1 MKLAIQKHFPSTIEC
16 WEPAGGLYFWARLPR
31 NMPTGVKSRVFQA
44 ALKNDVLYVPGE
56 LCYADDAA
64 RRKPDHEMRLSFGN
78 ASEAD
83 IREGIKRLGQVL
95 KKCIWAGA

>member
-1 MKLAIQKHFPSTIEC
+1 MKQNENEQNYKKTVHAGRGRETK
-16 WEPAGGLYFWARLPR
+16 WEIP
-31 NMPTGVKSRVFQA
+31 V
-44 ALKNDVLYVPGE
+44 YVPGE